1 MQDYVMM
8 FFSMGPLKIIGCVM
22 FLGIIFLMVTYGK
35 GGNNNNNNSN
45 NNNTTNTNTNNT
57 TNNTNTN
64 INNTTNK

>member
-35 GGNNNNNNSN
+35 GGNNNNSNNNHTTNTTNTTTNNTTNTN
-45 NNNTTNTNTNNT
+45 NNNTTN
-57 TNNTNTN
+57 
-64 INNTTNK
+64 K